1 MSMGRKLRTLLR
13 EKKFITSM
21 GIDTPV
27 HAKIV
32 EKAGFDFA
40 YLGGYDVSLA
50 LLGLP
55 DVGLIT
61 ETEMVATA
69 RNVARAV
76 DIPVVCDA
84 DTGYGNAINV
94 LRTVQD
100 FEEAG
105 VAAIHIED
113 QVSPKRC
120 GHVAGKMIVSLE
132 EAAGKLRA
140 ALEARKDKDFVII
153 ARTDAVAAMGGGLDE
168 AIRRGK
174 EYARIGCDMVFCEFP
189 SADLEYPK
197 RFAQEMHKAY
207 PGYPLYFNYSSNLR
221 WHEFPLTTFE
231 ALADM
236 GYKAMHVSQAC
247 LRPSMQ
253 AVWDYAVDLKARGA
267 QAEIDLEKRLTGHPM
282 GAHHEFAGIPKFKE
296 LEARYLPADEV
307 AKRYDGAMG
316 L

>member
-1 MSMGRKLRTLLR
+1 MSKGRQLRMLLK
-13 EKKFITSM
+13 EKKFISSM

-32 EKAGFDFA
+32 EKAGFDYA
-40 YLGGYDVSLA
+40 YLGGYDVTLA
-50 LLGLP
+50 QLGLP
-55 DVGLIT
+55 DIGLIT

-76 DIPVVCDA
+76 DIPVIVDA

-94 LRTVQD
+94 IRAVQN
-100 FEEAG
+100 FEAAG

-120 GHVAGKMIVSLE
+120 GHVAGKMVISLE
-132 EAAGKLRA
+132 EAAGKLKA
-140 ALEARKDKDFVII
+140 ALDARRDPDFVII
-153 ARTDAVAAMGGGLDE
+153 ARTDAVAATGGGLDE

-189 SADLEYPK
+189 SADLEMPK

-207 PGYPLYFNYSSNLR
+207 PGFPLYFNYSANLR
-221 WHEFPLTTFE
+221 WFEHPLTSFE
-231 ALADM
+231 MLADI
-236 GYKAMHVSQAC
+236 GYKAMHVSQGC
-247 LRPSMQ
+247 LRPSLL
-253 AVWDYAVDLKARGA
+253 AVWDYATDLKTRGV
-267 QAEIDLEKRLTGHPM
+267 QAEIELEKRVLQHPL
-282 GAHHEFAGIPKFKE
+282 GPLNDFAGFPQFRE
-296 LEARYLPADEV
+296 WEAKYLPGEEM
-307 AKRYDGAMG
+307 AKKYDGATG

>member
-1 MSMGRKLRTLLR
+1 MSKGRRLRALMQ

-27 HAKIV
+27 HAKLV
-32 EKAGFDFA
+32 EKAGFDYA
-40 YLGGYDVSLA
+40 YLGGYDVTLA
-50 LLGLP
+50 QLGLP

-76 DIPVVCDA
+76 DIPVIVDA

-94 LRTVQD
+94 IRTVRN

-120 GHVAGKMIVSLE
+120 GHVAGKTIVSME

-140 ALEARKDKDFVII
+140 ALDARGDRDFVII
-153 ARTDAVAAMGGGLDE
+153 ARTDAVAATGGGLDE
-168 AIRRGK
+168 AIRRGR

-189 SADLEYPK
+189 TADLDMPK
-197 RFAQEMHKAY
+197 RFAQAMHESY
-207 PGYPLYFNYSSNLR
+207 PGFPLYFNYSANLR
-221 WHEFPLTTFE
+221 WFEHPLTSFE
-231 ALADM
+231 MLADI
-236 GYKAMHVSQAC
+236 GYKAMHVSQGC
-247 LRPSMQ
+247 LRPSLL
-253 AVWDYAVDLKARGA
+253 AVWDYANDLKTRGV
-267 QAEIDLEKRLTGHPM
+267 QAEIDLEKKVLAHPL
-282 GAHHEFAGIPKFKE
+282 GPLNDFAGFPQFRKW
-296 LEARYLPADEV
+296 EAEYLPGEEV
-307 AKRYDGAMG
+307 AKKYDGATG